1 MKKYNAFW
9 LSFIATILITVSG
22 YSQEKAAHL
31 LSNENFK
38 KAIEATEVQLLDVR
52 TDKEFSEGTIEYAK
66 NINVLEEDFIDKTKT
81 LSKEEP
87 VYIFCKSG
95 KRSEKARNILLEQGF
110 KTVYELDGG
119 YTKWEEVKK

>member
-22 YSQEKAAHL
+22 YSQEKVAHL
-31 LSNENFK
+31 LNNGNFK

-119 YTKWEEVKK
+119 YTKWEEAKK